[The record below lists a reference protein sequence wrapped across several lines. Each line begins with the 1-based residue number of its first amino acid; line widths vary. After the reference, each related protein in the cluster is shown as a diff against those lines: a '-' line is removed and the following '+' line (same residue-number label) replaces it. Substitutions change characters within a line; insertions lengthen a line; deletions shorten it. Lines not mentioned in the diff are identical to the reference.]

1 VLKRLTALRRG
12 LGRGFLR
19 AVKAAS
25 AAQDDV
31 LRCVL
36 KDSRWDRQIDERA
49 AYYARLML
57 ATQASWEPI
66 EFMLKGYAQDAS
78 LEYLDRRLVLEVIA
92 QAAWRGDAAAARLL
106 ATYLPHPLLLQDIRS
121 AVFETGGAE
130 MVARVLGPAQLGWL
144 DLRAPVH
151 FPEPPVP
158 RGESSDGLLTRLEW
172 SGTQAPEAVH
182 ERATTQELL
191 SYRTKA
197 GLHGYL
203 KVMRLLG
210 RRGCTDLLQEAT
222 AALKR
227 PDLKPMRRRAY
238 LDYLERLPG
247 TATLDLARA
256 WLKHPTL
263 SKAARLIFRSWAE
276 PQDREIL
283 QDAGLAALRE
293 GDQYGLCDVVQ
304 AIDRIGSPLS
314 IEFLAHLWEDMTYSH
329 GRTFVV
335 KAVGRH
341 RHRPGTAR
349 LLEEAL
355 WDCQT
360 GVRSEAVSLVWQP
373 GHLQEVLSDP
383 FEHETVREAARRAF
397 VTGAPFSSN

>member
-1 VLKRLTALRRG
+1 M
-12 LGRGFLR
+12 
-19 AVKAAS
+19 
-25 AAQDDV
+25 
-31 LRCVL
+31 RCVL
-36 KDSRWDRQIDERA
+36 KDPRWDRQVDERA
-49 AYYARLML
+49 AYYARLLL
-57 ATQASWEPI
+57 ATEAPWQPI
-66 EFMLKGYAQDAS
+66 EATLEKYANDPS
-78 LEYLDRRLVLEVIA
+78 LEYLDRRLLLEVVA
-92 QAAWRGDAAAARLL
+92 QAAWRGHAPAARLL
-106 ATYLPHPLLLQDIRS
+106 EAYFPRPLLLKDIRS
-121 AVFETGGAE
+121 AVFETGGPE
-130 MVARVLGPAQLGWL
+130 LVKRILGPAQLGWL

-151 FPEPPVP
+151 VPEPPVP
-158 RGESSDGLLTRLEW
+158 SGETSERLLTRLEW
-172 SGTQAPEAVH
+172 SGTQAVDAVH
-182 ERATTQELL
+182 ERATTDELL
-191 SYRTKA
+191 KYRKKA

-247 TATLDLARA
+247 SATLELARA

-276 PQDREIL
+276 AQDREML
-283 QDAGLAALRE
+283 EEAGFAVLKE

-314 IEFLAHLWEDMTYSH
+314 IPFLSQLWEDMTYSS
-329 GRTFVV
+329 GRAFVV
-335 KAVGRH
+335 KALGHH
-341 RHRPGTAR
+341 RHRPGTAK

-355 WDCQT
+355 WDCQS
-360 GVRSEAVSLVWQP
+360 GVRAEAVGLVWQP
-373 GHLQEVLSDP
+373 AHLQEVLSDSYEEEP
-383 FEHETVREAARRAF
+383 VREAARRAF